1 MIEEEQK
8 ALDTVE
14 GLRQLLVRDEELIA
28 ARDRKIS
35 KLYLEIEL
43 LKGQI
48 LAKETSDPQA
58 PKE

>member
-1 MIEEEQK
+1 MIAEEQK

-48 LAKETSDPQA
+48 HAKETSDPQA